1 MDAARTSPKLALTED
16 QAILARTALA
26 FAAERLPLARLKKL
40 REDAGGLGYSRELW
54 TEMAKLGWT
63 GIPFAETDGG
73 AGLGLAE
80 VVLVTEA
87 LGRCLAP
94 EPFVPSVTL
103 AGEALAL
110 AGNASQREAVLRP
123 LVTGDKVIALALHE
137 RGARYDVH
145 RVSTRAE
152 RSGAGPYR
160 ITGTKCHVAAAFGA
174 DALIVPAR
182 TGGGAGD
189 ASGITLFLVAAGAPG
204 LTVAREHRIDSRNAG
219 LVELRGVEV
228 SESAVVGPVGGGG
241 QILDAVVDR
250 ATVALCG
257 EMLGGMSE
265 AFDRTLAYL
274 KERTQFG
281 VAIGSF
287 QALKHRAARMFVE
300 IELARSAVMAAA
312 RALDEGLPMGRPL
325 VSVAKAR
332 CSDAY
337 VHVANEAVQMHG
349 GIGMTD
355 EHDIGLFMKHARTC
369 EMTFGDGAF
378 HRNRFV
384 SLRGL

>member
-1 MDAARTSPKLALTED
+1 MDAARTSPRLALTED
-16 QAILARTALA
+16 QAILARTASA
-26 FAAERLPLARLKKL
+26 FAAERMPLARLRKL
-40 REDAGGLGYSRELW
+40 REGVGYSREIW
-54 TEMAKLGWT
+54 AEMARLGWT
-63 GIPFAETDGG
+63 GIPFAEGDGG

-94 EPFVPSVTL
+94 EPFVASVML
-103 AGEALAL
+103 AGQALAI
-110 AGNASQREAVLRP
+110 AGNASQRDGALRP
-123 LVTGDKVIALALHE
+123 LIAGDKVIGLALHE
-137 RGARYDVH
+137 RGARYDIH
-145 RVSTRAE
+145 RVTTRAE
-152 RSGAGPYR
+152 RSPAGQYR
-160 ITGTKCHVAAAFGA
+160 ITGSKSHVAAAAGA
-174 DALIVPAR
+174 DALVVPAR
-182 TGGGAGD
+182 TGGSAED
-189 ASGITLFLVAAGAPG
+189 ASGITLFLVAAGTPG
-204 LTVAREHRIDSRNAG
+204 LAIARQHLIDARNAG
-219 LVELRGVEV
+219 VVELQGVQV
-228 SESAVVGPVGGGG
+228 TESDVLGPVGGGRA
-241 QILDAVVDR
+241 ILDAVVQR

-312 RALDEGLPMGRPL
+312 RALDDGLPMGSAL

-355 EHDIGLFMKHARTC
+355 EHDIGLFMKHARTA
-369 EMTFGDGAF
+369 ELSFGDAAF
-378 HRNRFV
+378 HRSRFA
-384 SLRGL
+384 SLRGF